1 MSDAQSDP
9 LLQAKQAYAEHC
21 EAIKSVILGSVDS
34 QGQPLASY
42 APYVMDEHRHI
53 YVMLSG
59 MSPHSQ
65 NLETTAKV
73 SALFIEDE
81 AQAKNVFARKR
92 LTFDC
97 AVAIIPPSDR
107 RFDQIADAM
116 YERHGAM
123 VERLRLMPDFRLF
136 ELIPQGGRLVMGFGA
151 AFEISGE
158 HLDQLRQLG
167 GGHGNP
173 HAQGAKPGQVGKG
186 HGRDE
191 RSSSRLP
198 AVPRGSLSEGMKKMI
213 ISHMNENHVDALC
226 NMARVYAG
234 EGQVDSASMLQIDHK
249 GFTVNVLNN
258 DGEKELRIEFD
269 KPLENAEEAHV
280 TLVQMSRHAA
290 EKLNES

>member
-1 MSDAQSDP
+1 MSDAASDP
-9 LLQAKQAYAEHC
+9 LLKAKQAYAAHC
-21 EAIKSVILGSVDS
+21 EAIKSVVLGSVDS

-42 APYVMDEHRHI
+42 APYVMDEQRHI

-65 NLETTAKV
+65 NLEATAKV

-81 AQAKNVFARKR
+81 AQSKNVFARKR

-97 AVAIIPPSDR
+97 SVDIIPPSNA
-107 RFDQIADAM
+107 RFDQIADLM

-123 VERLRLMPDFRLF
+123 IERLRLMPDFRMF
-136 ELIPQGGRLVMGFGA
+136 ELIPQSGRFVIGFGA
-151 AFEISGE
+151 AYEISGDK
-158 HLDQLRQLG
+158 LDQLRQLG

-173 HAQGAKPGQVGKG
+173 HAHGSKSGQVGKG

-198 AVPRGSLSEGMKKMI
+198 AVPRGSLSDGMKKMI

-226 NMARVYAG
+226 NMARVFGDLA
-234 EGQVDSASMLQIDHK
+234 QADSASMLQIDHK
-249 GFTVNVLNN
+249 GFNLNVLNN
-258 DGEKELRIEFD
+258 DGEKELRIDFE

-290 EKLNES
+290 EKLSES